1 MRNAFVKDYFTT
13 DYGADCD
20 NKIEQ
25 YRVSKGI
32 RNRKSER
39 VFCLDCLE
47 YRKCRGQKFP
57 DCQEAKEFFET
68 LKI

>member
-1 MRNAFVKDYFTT
+1 MLNVFVKKNFAT
-13 DYGADCD
+13 DYGVDCN

-25 YRVSKGI
+25 YRISKGM

-39 VFCLDCLE
+39 VFCLDCLK
-47 YRKCRGQKFP
+47 YRKCRGRKFP